1 MVILPLNMLWLKK
14 ETSSLEQAF
23 RNTLNVDVSLQGSNV
38 GWNTSNMFEIVGHG
52 FLHKEGCIFRIYSGR
67 VTWNEW
73 CEKVNYIPHSS
84 EFTKKKIEQG
94 ISVTLWN
101 ASVSHKQLLGNLR
114 SKQVILHSIPWSKCA
129 FCLCHVTFITKKKEY
144 ISNACNTHQLMIS
157 FSYYLT
163 NNYLD
168 GAESDLRSWY
178 FISWLRNFRRFMN
191 TVVSSPRS
199 QELTTCLNLDPH

>member
-1 MVILPLNMLWLKK
+1 MNDVRRSTIFHILPNLLKK
-14 ETSSLEQAF
+14 KLNKEFQLRYEMLPFHISSCLATFGQSKLFCTQYPEV
-23 RNTLNVDVSLQGSNV
+23 NVPSV
-38 GWNTSNMFEIVGHG
+38 
-52 FLHKEGCIFRIYSGR
+52 C
-67 VTWNEW
+67 VTWL
-73 CEKVNYIPHSS
+73 SS
-84 EFTKKKIEQG
+84 Q
-94 ISVTLWN
+94 
-101 ASVSHKQLLGNLR
+101 
-114 SKQVILHSIPWSKCA
+114 
-129 FCLCHVTFITKKKEY
+129 KKKEY